1 MLFMFA
7 VYWFRGKKAI
17 SGSIRAYQ
25 MPGAILICFSKQSIF
40 GTIVAMGK
48 NHLIKF
54 MIKLYNSSGKKKNL
68 FVVSARLKRYMGM
81 YWGDHF

>member
-1 MLFMFA
+1 MFA

-25 MPGAILICFSKQSIF
+25 MPGAVLICFSKQSIF
-40 GTIVAMGK
+40 GTIVARGK

-54 MIKLYNSSGKKKNL
+54 MIKLYNSSGKKKSLCCLRQTEEIHGNVL
-68 FVVSARLKRYMGM
+68 G
-81 YWGDHF
+81 

>member
-1 MLFMFA
+1 MFA

-25 MPGAILICFSKQSIF
+25 MPGAVLICFSKQSIF

-48 NHLIKF
+48 K
-54 MIKLYNSSGKKKNL
+54 SSN
-68 FVVSARLKRYMGM
+68 
-81 YWGDHF
+81 

>member
-25 MPGAILICFSKQSIF
+25 MPGAVLICFSKQSIF
-40 GTIVAMGK
+40 GTVVATGK
-48 NHLIKF
+48 KKKHLIKL
-54 MIKLYNSSGKKKNL
+54 MIKLYNSSGKKKKSL
-68 FVVSARLKRYMGM
+68 FWVSARLKRYMGM
-81 YWGDHF
+81 Y